1 MAEEKKKLE
10 STFVNMVLVLTV
22 ISLISALALGF
33 TYNQTKPYADKVK
46 AEKLAE
52 AIKAVVPEFDEL
64 GEPFKVDGF
73 ERLELYHA
81 KKGGEIVGTAVKS
94 VSDKGFSGDVWVM
107 VGFDSEGKVYNTA
120 ILEHKETPGLGTKM
134 TVPAFKEQVNGK
146 DPGEFKLAVKKDGGE
161 VDAITAATISS
172 RAFCDAVQVA
182 YDAMKKGGDK

>member
-64 GEPFKVDGF
+64 GAPFKVDGF

-81 KKGGEIVGTAVKS
+81 KKDGEVVGTAVKS

-107 VGFDSEGKVYNTA
+107 VGFDSEGRIFNTA

-134 TVPAFKEQVNGK
+134 SLPSFKEQVNGK
-146 DPGEFKLAVKKDGGE
+146 DPGEFKLSVRKDGGE
-161 VDAITAATISS
+161 IDAITAATISS